1 MAKLDRQGNIKSPSA
16 TNATKILEVKQ
27 PEKPADIDDT
37 ELFTTEA
44 IEPLAQEPVDP
55 EPEAV
60 AVIYDFSIH
69 CATLSEAGM
78 DMEIICA
85 HCPFKKTVCNDTIL
99 MPTETQMIDIAHILM
114 MDEGEEDTG
123 DK

>member
-1 MAKLDRQGNIKSPSA
+1 MAKLDRQGNIKSPST
-16 TNATKILEVKQ
+16 TNASKILEVKK
-27 PEKPADIDDT
+27 PEKPAEIDDT

-44 IEPLAQEPVDP
+44 IEPTTQEPDI

-60 AVIYDFSIH
+60 SVIYDFSIH
-69 CATLSEAGM
+69 CATISEAGM

-85 HCPFKKTVCNDTIL
+85 HCPFKKTLCNDTIL

-114 MDEGEEDTG
+114 MDEGDEDAG
-123 DK
+123 EK